1 MTIPLKRSLVDIALE
16 QIRQRIDAGHWP
28 LGQRLP
34 PEPELAELLGMSR
47 TIGKAVGMS
56 RNTVREAVRVLTF
69 SGVLEVRQ
77 GDGTYVRACADPLE
91 TMLVLARSAV
101 QHSLEARGMIEIEAA
116 RLAAVRRDDSDLS
129 ALREHL
135 DASRQRYGSD
145 DLQDYIEHDVRFH
158 QRMVDAAH
166 NPVLS
171 ELYRYFSQVIR
182 TSLERTM
189 ADPQR
194 AQPCFELHQQLLDA
208 IERGDPDAAAAAN
221 RALLI

>member
-47 TIGKAVGMS
+47 K
-56 RNTVREAVRVLTF
+56 TF